1 MDSIL
6 DLLNVVIKIAL
17 FGGGAFIAFN
27 VMRSKKFNSVKT
39 DVQNLEAKLAQLRL
53 ALKGKVKKKSN
64 VFRAMSKTAIIEG
77 DLLDTNLKNL
87 CDVKFESSEDFQRY
101 FDISKQLVSILQI
114 ESNGEGVTS
123 HMVENSYMSNDFKT
137 EMDIVRIIKEMT
149 DLSSRINA
157 RIDEHNRTGIGQKL
171 KRIDTLTFPSMTE
184 VNRIFKSDETP
195 VPKTTAVTKA
205 S

>member
-6 DLLNVVIKIAL
+6 DLFNVVIKIAL

-27 VMRSKKFNSVKT
+27 MMKSKKFNNVKT

-64 VFRAMSKTAIIEG
+64 VFRSMSKTAIIEG
-77 DLLDTNLKNL
+77 DLLDGLLKNL

-101 FDISKQLVSILQI
+101 FDFSKQLVSIIQI
-114 ESNGEGVTS
+114 ESSGENAS
-123 HMVENSYMSNDFKT
+123 AQMIDNSYMTSDFKT

-149 DLSSRINA
+149 DLSSRINS

-171 KRIDTLTFPSMTE
+171 KRVDGLVFPAMTE
-184 VNRIFKSDETP
+184 VNRIFKTENAAPSTP
-195 VPKTTAVTKA
+195 ATKA